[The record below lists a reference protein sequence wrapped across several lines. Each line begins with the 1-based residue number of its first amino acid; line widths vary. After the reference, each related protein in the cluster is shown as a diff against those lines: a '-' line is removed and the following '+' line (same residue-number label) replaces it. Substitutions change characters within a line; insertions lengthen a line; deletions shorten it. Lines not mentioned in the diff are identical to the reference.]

1 MVANINLLIKAN
13 DFSTVAFYIDKMQT
27 NELNFG
33 DHSQFLKKIAKKKTK
48 EGGDN
53 GSNNNVK
60 QKLSHVL
67 VGEVF
72 YSEEIKFSSVT
83 S

>member
-33 DHSQFLKKIAKKKTK
+33 DHSQFLKKIAKKENKR
-48 EGGDN
+48 GRR
-53 GSNNNVK
+53 
-60 QKLSHVL
+60 QWQQ
-67 VGEVF
+67 
-72 YSEEIKFSSVT
+72 
-83 S
+83 